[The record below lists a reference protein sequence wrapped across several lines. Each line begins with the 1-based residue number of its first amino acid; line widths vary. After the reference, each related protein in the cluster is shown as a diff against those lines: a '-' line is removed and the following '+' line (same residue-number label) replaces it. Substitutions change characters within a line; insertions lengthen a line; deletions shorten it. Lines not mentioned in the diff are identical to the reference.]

1 MANDVVR
8 MIILTNKIRCR
19 KCGDIL
25 ESKSVHDFKMCR
37 CGSVGVDGG
46 RSYLRRIGDPIDYD
60 EWSEFEKEE
69 SNG

>member
-1 MANDVVR
+1 MANDPSC
-8 MIILTNKIRCR
+8 MIIITNKIRCR

-46 RSYLRRIGDPIDYD
+46 RSYLRRIGDPEDF
-60 EWSEFEKEE
+60 EELSEYKEE
-69 SNG
+69 DNE